1 MDNLQNA
8 QNSPIAT
15 YQLFIKRSLT
25 RQINNQKVLPVFGC
39 KINLQSP
46 RIQNHHFNLQHTP
59 KMIQTTKSHS
69 INPDLIIAKNLP
81 KKDSS
86 YHYHIDEITKRKSP
100 KKFNFDNSLTNSN
113 LFKTQSKPYK
123 AYQNVVLP
131 QLSNPLKMNKQFT
144 SKINITEP
152 TITEELQPWE
162 QSKTS
167 IPYF

>member
-1 MDNLQNA
+1 MENLQNA

-46 RIQNHHFNLQHTP
+46 RMQHHHINLQQSP
-59 KMIQTTKSHS
+59 KQIQTIKSHS
-69 INPDLIIAKNLP
+69 INPDLITARNLP
-81 KKDSS
+81 KNDSS
-86 YHYHIDEITKRKSP
+86 YHYHIDEITIRKNP
-100 KKFNFDNSLTNSN
+100 KKFKFDNSLTNSN
-113 LFKTQSKPYK
+113 LFQTKSKPYK
-123 AYQNVVLP
+123 VNQNVVLP
-131 QLSNPLKMNKQFT
+131 QLSTTLKIQKQLT

-152 TITEELQPWE
+152 SISEELQPWE